1 MNVRREVDV
10 ETLLIWTLGLLI
22 GLVVL
27 SLLGKV
33 LSILLGL
40 IGMVIEVLV
49 PVLVLAVL
57 VLTVLWL
64 VEQL

>member
-1 MNVRREVDV
+1 MNVRRDLDV

-33 LSILLGL
+33 LSVLLGFV
-40 IGMVIEVLV
+40 GMVIELLV

-64 VEQL
+64 TEQL